1 MLRPVRGV
9 IRILALFC
17 AIPTLAGCGRGAAQ
31 SPATSTGPAS
41 FAGPVCGT
49 ESESAPGAARDSL
62 GRFDGARQVRAW
74 VEMWNSFDLNQVDAL
89 FLRDGRVTYFSSE
102 KPGLIV
108 GVEALR
114 EHHRG
119 FGFAPGGAKRG
130 SRLWLEGTR
139 AQAYGSAVVVA
150 ATWFFQ
156 RAGSATSQRGPVTLI
171 LVNDGAGCRIAH
183 AHFANDPPVKPPP
196 AVDDSLR

>member
-1 MLRPVRGV
+1 MLRTPIDV
-9 IRILALFC
+9 IRVAAMFGTILPFVAC
-17 AIPTLAGCGRGAAQ
+17 TPSAPPRLA
-31 SPATSTGPAS
+31 SSTGPAS

-49 ESESAPGAARDSL
+49 ESESAPGDARDSL

-74 VEMWNSFDLNQVDAL
+74 VEMWNTFDLNQVDAL

-108 GVEALR
+108 GAEALR

-119 FGFAPGGAKRG
+119 FGFAPGGANRG

-196 AVDDSLR
+196 AVDVAR

>member
-1 MLRPVRGV
+1 MLRLAIDEIRLAAIFGV
-9 IRILALFC
+9 TLTLIGC
-17 AIPTLAGCGRGAAQ
+17 ARGAPQ
-31 SPATSTGPAS
+31 SPASQS
-41 FAGPVCGT
+41 GPVCGA
-49 ESESAPGAARDSL
+49 ESESVPDNVRDAL

-74 VEMWNSFDLNQVDAL
+74 VDMWNSFDLDQVEAL

-108 GVEALR
+108 GIEALR

-119 FGFAPGGAKRG
+119 FGFAPGGAHRG

-139 AQAYGSAVVVA
+139 AQTYGTAVVVA
-150 ATWFFQ
+150 STWFFQ

-171 LVNDGAGCRIAH
+171 LVRDGAGCRIAH
-183 AHFANDPPVKPPP
+183 AHFANDPPPKPSPP
-196 AVDDSLR
+196 AEVPR